1 MNKLI
6 TIENNTIFEK
16 YYCSKKVLTGWD
28 IAKIHSFEIKKVMDK
43 LMIIRTITIN
53 PNPTATTWNSLSD
66 IIDFIFFIFY
76 LP

>member
-28 IAKIHSFEIKKVMDK
+28 IAKIHSFEIKKVMDNF
-43 LMIIRTITIN
+43 RN
-53 PNPTATTWNSLSD
+53 NVNN
-66 IIDFIFFIFY
+66 FIEYEDYFVLTPEEFKN
-76 LP
+76 L